1 MLAARTAA
9 SDAGEAKEGAR
20 AAEAERQLA
29 GVRAELAALQA
40 RAPCRCSFST
50 VRAQEDANDWDEPSR
65 FGLLFL
71 PGAVRQ
77 ARLSEAERVRGHAE
91 EAFRPGALD
100 ALKERGAP
108 NI

>member
-1 MLAARTAA
+1 MRGKTQTIGTNRHVSA
-9 SDAGEAKEGAR
+9 
-20 AAEAERQLA
+20 
-29 GVRAELAALQA
+29 
-40 RAPCRCSFST
+40 FS
-50 VRAQEDANDWDEPSR
+50 
-65 FGLLFL
+65 FL